1 MISKCKNASALYFGI
16 SKPLVKLF
24 ISGFPF
30 NNYNTMNLSPIMK
43 NYVAGLSFDT
53 VFEDTSGCISGLK
66 HVPAGEIWE
75 LEDINE
81 RKQRLLYKGREWA
94 VVDNLVVH
102 EEIKTG
108 GSEAQRYIDNY
119 KRTLTNLAAS
129 GIKVVCYNFMPVFFK
144 VRTHFNYSFQ
154 DKHAFSLFD
163 PVAFAVFDIYI
174 LRRPL
179 AEKSYSGY
187 QKHQAKIFNTRLSTA
202 DKLQLAENIL
212 EGVQSTMV
220 LSLNGLTE
228 KVNRYAGLG
237 NEELI
242 YNMENFNRQI
252 LPLAGELG
260 ISMHFQIDDP
270 CGNLLGLPCASE
282 KYLPY

>member
-1 MISKCKNASALYFGI
+1 
-16 SKPLVKLF
+16 
-24 ISGFPF
+24 
-30 NNYNTMNLSPIMK
+30 MNLSPIMK

-66 HVPAGEIWE
+66 HVPAGEAWE
-75 LEDINE
+75 LKDINE

-94 VVDNLVVH
+94 VVDN

-119 KRTLTNLAAS
+119 KRTLTNLSTS

-174 LRRPL
+174 LRRPF
-179 AEKSYSGY
+179 AEKSYTSY
-187 QKHQAKIFNTRLSTA
+187 QQHQAKIFNTRLSTT

-212 EGVQSTMV
+212 EGVQSTTV

-270 CGNLLGLPCASE
+270 CGNLLGLPSVSGQ
-282 KYLPY
+282 YRPY